1 MSKIVH
7 TELNIYKEPID
18 IIKCFKNTNNVYVIF
33 NKNNSSIVNSKAKD
47 LLTIYFKKYY
57 KIFYMDFDEVI
68 DFINNNNN
76 SNIKI
81 IFNINNDFKDYF
93 EINLMKYIKNNTIYC
108 NIYFITEDFWPVSN
122 LQSIFILDI
131 FNAYNYKVLTYATVE
146 QLNSFH
152 NKNYN
157 NYKNNIININLWA
170 SYKLAFIEFNN
181 NPINKILISG
191 NIAEQH
197 YPERYL
203 MKSVNDTIIYQY
215 NNNDNDNKILN
226 NNNYNK
232 ILNNYIC
239 CFTSSVY
246 IFNKTENKYK
256 NTHCVLLKTFEIL
269 ASGSL
274 LLMPISEEKY
284 LEKFNIINGVNCLL
298 IDFEK
303 NLNDQVQLIINQK
316 KDYIDKIRYNGYL
329 HSINNLNSYNKFLE
343 FKKIIDDD

>member
-1 MSKIVH
+1 MNYIVPN
-7 TELNIYKEPID
+7 ELTVYKEPTD
-18 IIKCFKNTNNVYVIF
+18 INECFKNTDNVYVIF
-33 NKNNSSIVNSKAKD
+33 NKNNSNIVNLKAKD

-57 KIFYMDFDEVI
+57 NIFYMDFDEVK

-76 SNIKI
+76 QNIKI
-81 IFNINNDFKDYF
+81 IFNINNDFNDYF
-93 EINLMKYIKNNTIYC
+93 EINLMNYIKNNTIYC
-108 NIYFITEDFWPVSN
+108 NIYFIIEDFWPVSN

-131 FNAYNYKVLTYATVE
+131 FNASNYKVLTSVTVE
-146 QLNSFH
+146 LLNSFH

-157 NYKNNIININLWA
+157 NYKNNIININLWS
-170 SYKLAFIEFNN
+170 SYKLAFVEFNN

-191 NIAEQH
+191 NTAANH
-197 YPERYL
+197 YPEREL
-203 MKSVNDTIIYQY
+203 MKSINDTVIYQY
-215 NNNDNDNKILN
+215 NNNDIDNKII

-246 IFNKTENKYK
+246 IFNQTENKYI

-274 LLMPISEEKY
+274 LLMPISEKKY
-284 LEKFNIINGVNCLL
+284 LEKFDIINGVNCLL

-316 KDYIDKIRYNGYL
+316 DYINKIRYNGYL

-343 FKKIIDDD
+343 FKKIIDN